1 MQIKALNFLLFIG
14 LSMSIFFGCA
24 TPARVNQMVI
34 SGMDAGHFQGESP
47 FKENISVG
55 NVSGAEETNPLW
67 TSEIGNEDFKKALV
81 QSLQNAKLLNWDEK
95 KTQYTLNA
103 QMISV
108 VQDMF
113 GIDLEVTAIVQYT
126 LINKTNNQETFSTV
140 IHSPYTA
147 TFSDA
152 FLAIER
158 LRLANE
164 GSARANITQLIKEL
178 YKFEI
183 NPT

>member
-1 MQIKALNFLLFIG
+1 MKAFNFLLSLCF
-14 LSMSIFFGCA
+14 SMLIFFGCA
-24 TPARVNQMVI
+24 TPARVNQMAI
-34 SGMDAGHFQGESP
+34 SVMDAGHFQGDTP

-55 NVSGAEETNPLW
+55 SVSGGEGTNPLW

-81 QSLQNAKLLNWDEK
+81 QSLQAAKLLNWNEK
-95 KTQYTLNA
+95 KTRYTLNA
-103 QMISV
+103 KMISV

-113 GIDLEVTAIVQYT
+113 GMDLEVIAVVQYA
-126 LINKTNNQETFSTV
+126 LIDKTNNQETFSAV

-147 TFSDA
+147 TVSDA
-152 FLAIER
+152 FLGFER
-158 LRLANE
+158 LKLANE

-178 YKFEI
+178 YEFEI